1 MPTEDKLSYN
11 DFRFVE
17 SLLYDQKTHDTAI
30 AELEAELTELL
41 DNLLPSSTASFVD
54 MSESKGE
61 AISQP
66 ERWAIKRDENLRVK
80 YLRGRIA
87 ERKRHKRAI
96 SEAMRYL
103 DETECQ
109 LVFLRYN
116 EGKPHNYCSK
126 KLNMWD
132 NKEWVPLRAYWRMR
146 KRVLGKVAKFV
157 GIG

>member
-1 MPTEDKLSYN
+1 MRKVTEDKLSN
-11 DFRFVE
+11 RDFAFVE
-17 SLLYDQKTHDTAI
+17 RLLYDQKSHDTAI

-61 AISQP
+61 MISQP

-96 SEAMRYL
+96 SEARTSL
-103 DETECQ
+103 SDEENQ
-109 LVFLRYN
+109 LVWLKYDLCKSVRDCRRTMHY
-116 EGKPHNYCSK
+116 EKSK
-126 KLNMWD
+126 I
-132 NKEWVPLRAYWRMR
+132 YSMR
-146 KRVLGKVAKFV
+146 QDVVHKVAKYLGLV
-157 GIG
+157 